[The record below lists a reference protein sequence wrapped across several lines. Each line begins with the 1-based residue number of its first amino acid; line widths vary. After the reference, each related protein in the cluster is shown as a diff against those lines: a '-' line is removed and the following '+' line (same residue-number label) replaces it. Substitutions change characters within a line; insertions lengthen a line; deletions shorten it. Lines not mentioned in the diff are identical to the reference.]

1 MLLTITLLLILVL
14 LFSYSAYH
22 FYKSS
27 KNLDLAKWARKNN
40 GRARLLL
47 VIFNLSMAL
56 IGVSIGLL
64 CSKMNLQLNEY
75 TIYVG
80 LGMFIIG
87 TVLFP
92 SNSKNGFE
100 VAGRYRKKQILS
112 LFRVGGSSLAMIAFA
127 NEFIG
132 GSSASLVTTAG
143 ISPVVLIIFAT
154 VGLLVFGALILALSC
169 GLACNGYEGAAMLV
183 LVGGTTGLIV
193 SYVILIR
200 KIHRRSKDKN
210 KDSRKSI
217 EREDILDDSF

>member
-1 MLLTITLLLILVL
+1 MLLPTTLLIILAVI
-14 LFSYSAYH
+14 FTYSAFH

-27 KNLDLAKWARKNN
+27 KNLELAKWARKNN

-47 VIFNLSMAL
+47 VIINLSMAL
-56 IGVSIGLL
+56 VGVTIGLL
-64 CSKMNLQLNEY
+64 CSKMNLQLSEY

-80 LGMFIIG
+80 LGMFMVG
-87 TVLFP
+87 TVFFP

-112 LFRVGGSSLAMIAFA
+112 LLRVGGSSLAMIAFA

-154 VGLLVFGALILALSC
+154 VGLVVFGALILALSC
-169 GLACNGYEGAAMLV
+169 GLACNGYEGAATL
-183 LVGGTTGLIV
+183 LLFGGTIGLIIA
-193 SYVILIR
+193 YVVLIQNFTFP
-200 KIHRRSKDKN
+200 SSVN
-210 KDSRKSI
+210 SI
-217 EREDILDDSF
+217 AVIAFFFFVY